1 MNACEQVGYR
11 TARQGWSGHRTAWCS
26 RQPRF
31 LVLATLSLVGAV
43 LAACA
48 GEPATAAASIPS
60 PVPPVAA
67 TAPAPSPVQDLAR
80 NDSQGAVEFVVN
92 PRSWTRE
99 ATGTIEFEISMDTH
113 SVDLSMDLAELST
126 LQTDLGVSIPAL
138 DWTGGSGHHVVG
150 VLRFPAVGSTG
161 PAVLEGAGLLI
172 LTIRDVDAPSRVFR
186 WEVASL
192 P

>member
-1 MNACEQVGYR
+1 MIPSKPSGNRRECV
-11 TARQGWSGHRTAWCS
+11 ARPG
-26 RQPRF
+26 RQNVTTDRRPRRF
-31 LVLATLSLVGAV
+31 LVATLSLVGAV
-43 LAACA
+43 LAGCA

-60 PVPPVAA
+60 PMPPVAA

-80 NDSQGAVEFVVN
+80 MDSQGAVEFVVS

-99 ATGTIEFEISMDTH
+99 TAGTIEFEISMDTH

-126 LQTDLGVSIPAL
+126 LQTDLGVSVAAL
-138 DWTGGSGHHVVG
+138 DWSGGSGHHVVG

-172 LTIRDVDAPSRVFR
+172 LTIRDVDAPTRVFQ

>member
-1 MNACEQVGYR
+1 M
-11 TARQGWSGHRTAWCS
+11 
-26 RQPRF
+26 
-31 LVLATLSLVGAV
+31 
-43 LAACA
+43 
-48 GEPATAAASIPS
+48 
-60 PVPPVAA
+60 
-67 TAPAPSPVQDLAR
+67 
-80 NDSQGAVEFVVN
+80 DSQGAVEFVVS

-99 ATGTIEFEISMDTH
+99 TAGTIEFEISMDTH

-126 LQTDLGVSIPAL
+126 LQTDLGVSVAAL
-138 DWTGGSGHHVVG
+138 DWSGGSGHHVVG

-172 LTIRDVDAPSRVFR
+172 LTIRDVDAPTRVFQ

>member
-1 MNACEQVGYR
+1 MITSEQLGNR
-11 TARQGWSGHRTAWCS
+11 TGCVAWSG
-26 RQPRF
+26 PRSGSTDRRPGLF
-31 LVLATLSLVGAV
+31 ALGTLVLVGSL
-43 LAACA
+43 LTACA
-48 GEPATAAASIPS
+48 GEPTIAPAPIPS
-60 PVPPVAA
+60 PVPQAGV

-80 NDSQGAVEFVVN
+80 VDSQGTVEFVVT

-99 ATGTIEFEISMDTH
+99 ANGTLEFEISMDTH

-126 LQTDLGVSIPAL
+126 LQTDLGASVAAL
-138 DWTGGSGHHVVG
+138 DWTGGSGHHVEG

-172 LTIRDVDAPSRVFR
+172 LTIRDVDAPTRIFQ
-186 WEVASL
+186 WEIASL

>member
-1 MNACEQVGYR
+1 M
-11 TARQGWSGHRTAWCS
+11 
-26 RQPRF
+26 
-31 LVLATLSLVGAV
+31 
-43 LAACA
+43 
-48 GEPATAAASIPS
+48 
-60 PVPPVAA
+60 
-67 TAPAPSPVQDLAR
+67 
-80 NDSQGAVEFVVN
+80 DSQGAVEFVVS

-99 ATGTIEFEISMDTH
+99 VNGTIEFEISMDTH

-126 LQTDLGVSIPAL
+126 LETDLGVSIPAL

-161 PAVLEGAGLLI
+161 PAVLEGAGILI

>member
-1 MNACEQVGYR
+1 MIPNKPSGNRRGCV
-11 TARQGWSGHRTAWCS
+11 ARSG
-26 RQPRF
+26 RQNVTTDRRPRRF
-31 LVLATLSLVGAV
+31 LVATLSLLGAV
-43 LAACA
+43 LAGCT
-48 GEPATAAASIPS
+48 GERAIASASIPS

-67 TAPAPSPVQDLAR
+67 TVPAPSPVQDLAR
-80 NDSQGAVEFVVN
+80 MDSQGAVEFVVS

-99 ATGTIEFEISMDTH
+99 ATGTLEFEISMNTH

-126 LQTDLGVSIPAL
+126 LQTDLGVSIAAL
-138 DWTGGSGHHVVG
+138 DWSGGSGHHVVG

-161 PAVLEGAGLLI
+161 PAVLEGAGILI